1 MANPNLN
8 NLGHKVTT
16 RETNILDLAMRAWG
30 SEFNA
35 PDPGL
40 YVFGYDRKFDSTDRG
55 QTGIYTGTLG
65 TPSSTPP

>member
-1 MANPNLN
+1 MTNLN
-8 NLGHKVTT
+8 NLGYKVST

-35 PDPGL
+35 PDHGV
-40 YVFGYDRKFDSTDRG
+40 YEFSNNRKFDSTDRG

-65 TPSSTPP
+65 TPSRTPP